1 MEVFRAHDGETISSH
16 KAQYKLGQQV
26 NRVLYQRYVASLDQL
41 PEEAGPSGS
50 NDVFGGIETTDL
62 AKARKRSLSG
72 PGVVTCLRARPVDPA
87 RIILASGFV
96 YIGRCFLGMEEPL
109 AARCPCCEAT
119 AVNMRHARACHR
131 AGAQVNPNH
140 R

>member
-1 MEVFRAHDGETISSH
+1 M
-16 KAQYKLGQQV
+16 K
-26 NRVLYQRYVASLDQL
+26 QL
-41 PEEAGPSGS
+41 PEKAGPSGS
-50 NDVFGGIETTDL
+50 NDVFEVIETRDL
-62 AKARKRSLSG
+62 AKARQRSLSG
-72 PGVVTCLRARPVDPA
+72 PGAVACWRARSVDPA
-87 RIILASGFV
+87 RIIPVSEFGS
-96 YIGRCFLGMEEPL
+96 IGWRFPGMEEPL